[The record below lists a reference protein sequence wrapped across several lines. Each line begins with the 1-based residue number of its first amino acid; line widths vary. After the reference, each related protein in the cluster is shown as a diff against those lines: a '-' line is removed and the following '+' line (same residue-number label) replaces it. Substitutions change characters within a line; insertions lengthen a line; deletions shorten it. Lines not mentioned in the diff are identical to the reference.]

1 MHYFAYGTLL
11 VEDSMRGVCPSATN
25 VGYMRLD
32 GYEMAFGNCTREG
45 LAGCTLIK
53 KEGAVTYGI
62 QYELTDEDMAKM
74 DAAAEVDTEQWI
86 HMPITLIDVNGS
98 EVPSS
103 TYIIPGPLDEWSPT
117 RKYVKP
123 IIQGLQTSDFPQQY
137 KDRLTKYID
146 TVLDPRSAMPKS

>member
-32 GYEMAFGNCTREG
+32 GYEMAFGNCSREG

-53 KEGAVTYGI
+53 KDGAVTYGI

-74 DAAAEVDTEQWI
+74 DGAAEVDTRQWI
-86 HMPITLIDVNGS
+86 HKPIVLTDDGGNLI
-98 EVPSS
+98 PSS
-103 TYIIPGPLDEWSPT
+103 TYIIPGPLNVWKPT
-117 RKYVKP
+117 QKYVSP
-123 IIQGLQTSDFPQQY
+123 ILTGLKTSNFPEKY
-137 KDRLTKYID
+137 KTFLRDMID
-146 TVLDPRSAMPKS
+146 TVVN